1 MEDMAR
7 QGKQWRRE
15 DKAAD
20 EKNKTVRHKA
30 PFSVPASLRS
40 IPGSKTIAEEVKER
54 FRRKLGREAT
64 PEELVGI
71 AADLAGQYQASNQEH
86 IALYLAAYNGDN
98 QGLLTGAQMQRIE
111 EPGASTSFDIA
122 DRWKDEIDLNKRR
135 ETNSESFSR
144 MLSATMGNRP
154 SVGNLTAAGGVTQIG
169 RQ

>member
-86 IALYLAAYNGDN
+86 IASIWLPTTVTIRVFSLERRCNASKSLVR
-98 QGLLTGAQMQRIE
+98 QHRLT
-111 EPGASTSFDIA
+111 SLTS
-122 DRWKDEIDLNKRR
+122 
-135 ETNSESFSR
+135 
-144 MLSATMGNRP
+144 
-154 SVGNLTAAGGVTQIG
+154 G
-169 RQ
+169 RTRSI